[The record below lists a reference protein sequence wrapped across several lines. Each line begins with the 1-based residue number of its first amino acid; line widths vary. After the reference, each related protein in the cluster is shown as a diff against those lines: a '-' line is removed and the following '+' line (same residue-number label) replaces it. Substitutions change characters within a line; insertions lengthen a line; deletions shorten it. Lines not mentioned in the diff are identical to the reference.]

1 MDEKRDI
8 IIQINEKENVDFL
21 PLNTLMPQGD
31 FEIKESWEKQLRL
44 PIVFAGI
51 WTRDIGKEAWN
62 FLVKHEGNTYKI
74 LQVLTGTMGRQMTE
88 QMVEFLKVIN
98 PEKYGSSN
106 RVSAV
111 DLVEDFHNLDGEY
124 HLIMTWKLGK
134 NGYYY
139 RQIKIDD
146 GV

>member
-1 MDEKRDI
+1 M
-8 IIQINEKENVDFL
+8 IQINEKENIDFL

-31 FEIKESWEKQLRL
+31 YEVEESWEKELRL

-51 WTRDIGKEAWN
+51 WTRDVGKEAWN
-62 FLVKHEGNTYKI
+62 FLVKHDGNTYKI

-88 QMVEFLKVIN
+88 QMVGFLKIIY
-98 PEKYGSSN
+98 PEKYGNSSLVN
-106 RVSAV
+106 AH
-111 DLVEDFHNLDGEY
+111 DLVEDFNNLEPEY
-124 HLIMTWKLGK
+124 HLVMTWKLGK

-139 RQIKIDD
+139 REIKIDD